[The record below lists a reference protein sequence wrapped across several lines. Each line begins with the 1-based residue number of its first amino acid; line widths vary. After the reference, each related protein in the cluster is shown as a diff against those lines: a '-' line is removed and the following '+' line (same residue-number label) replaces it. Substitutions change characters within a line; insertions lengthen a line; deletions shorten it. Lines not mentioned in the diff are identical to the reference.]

1 MDRSEIIDKIIEFAD
16 QAHEDQTR
24 KYSPDRYIV
33 HPIRVMKTCSEYTD
47 SLPILAAAVLH
58 DVLEDTP
65 YTQDD
70 ISAFLESYMNEAE
83 RNLTISLVI
92 ELTDVYVK
100 ENFPKLNR
108 FKRKK
113 KEIKRLKNIS
123 PEAQTIKYADILDNA
138 AEISQNDPMFAERYL
153 KECLDILLALK
164 DGNSQLRQKA
174 IDLVTTEQKKIKSE
188 L

>member
-16 QAHEDQTR
+16 QAHGDQTR

-65 YTQDD
+65 YIQDD

-108 FKRKK
+108 FKRKR

-164 DGNSQLRQKA
+164 DGNSQLRQTA

>member
-1 MDRSEIIDKIIEFAD
+1 
-16 QAHEDQTR
+16 
-24 KYSPDRYIV
+24 
-33 HPIRVMKTCSEYTD
+33 
-47 SLPILAAAVLH
+47 
-58 DVLEDTP
+58 
-65 YTQDD
+65 
-70 ISAFLESYMNEAE
+70 
-83 RNLTISLVI
+83 
-92 ELTDVYVK
+92 VK

-108 FKRKK
+108 FKRKR

-164 DGNSQLRQKA
+164 DGNSQLRQTA

>member
-1 MDRSEIIDKIIEFAD
+1 MDRSQIIDKIIEFAD
-16 QAHEDQTR
+16 QGHGDQTR

-33 HPIRVMKTCSEYTD
+33 HPVRVMKTCSEYTD
-47 SLPILAAAVLH
+47 SLPILAAAILH

-65 YTQDD
+65 HTQDD
-70 ISAFLESYMNEAE
+70 ISTFLKNYMNEEE
-83 RNLTISLVI
+83 RNSTLNMVV

-108 FKRKK
+108 YKRKK

-123 PEAQTIKYADILDNA
+123 SDAQTIKYADILDNA
-138 AEISQNDPMFAERYL
+138 SEISLNDPGFAERYL
-153 KECLDILLALK
+153 QECHDVLLALK
-164 DGNSQLRQKA
+164 DGNPQLRQTA
-174 IDLVTTEQKKIKSE
+174 IDLITTEQKKFKSQ